1 MCIRVSAHTSHTT
14 LHTFVTHTYAEE
26 RCGARVGGTD
36 CNVFRV
42 KGGPGDVTGFYLR
55 CQGEL
60 LGLWDP
66 QNRDLRRKPPPET
79 KFLVG

>member
-1 MCIRVSAHTSHTT
+1 MGTQARGTGYLAMCRQWEEALPATGGGWFWASGQRRV
-14 LHTFVTHTYAEE
+14 YGY
-26 RCGARVGGTD
+26 GACPGG
-36 CNVFRV
+36 
-42 KGGPGDVTGFYLR
+42 VTGFYLR

-79 KFLVG
+79 KCLVG